1 MADLKREQ
9 MRKLAK
15 IGAQARLDELQRE
28 EAEIRRAF
36 PDLGGAGG
44 RSTGSARSGRS
55 KGRRRMSAANRKA
68 VSERMKRYWADR
80 RKKAA
85 K

>member
-1 MADLKREQ
+1 VADLKREQ
-9 MRKLAK
+9 LQKLARM
-15 IGAQARLDELQRE
+15 GARARLEELQRE
-28 EAEIRRAF
+28 EAAIRRAF
-36 PDLGGAGG
+36 PDLSGTG
-44 RSTGSARSGRS
+44 RASTTGRRSNRSSGR
-55 KGRRRMSAANRKA
+55 RPMSAANRKA